1 MAYKN
6 NLIFPHHVKYVAGVT
21 TILNDKIH
29 LALLSMIFF
38 SNTRQVVCKRKGVN
52 TRCMCLELF

>member
-1 MAYKN
+1 MPYKN
-6 NLIFPHHVKYVAGVT
+6 NLIFPHHIKYVAGVT

-38 SNTRQVVCKRKGVN
+38 LTQSRLYVREKELIQDVCV
-52 TRCMCLELF
+52 